1 VHSADTLIT
10 ASSSGFTWG
19 SAIVI
24 FVVVIV
30 AFSVIIAVVFRRS
43 QRLTYR
49 PHVRNPRD
57 EAIRRMA
64 EEDIETIE
72 DDPSFINRHDVPGGR
87 EDDL

>member
-1 VHSADTLIT
+1 VNIADGLIT

-24 FVVVIV
+24 FVIVIV
-30 AFSVIIAVVFRRS
+30 AFAAVIAVVFRRN

-49 PHVRNPRD
+49 PHVSDPKA
-57 EAIRRMA
+57 EAIRRQA

-72 DDPSFINRHDVPGGR
+72 DDPSFVNRRDVPGGR

>member
-1 VHSADTLIT
+1 MHGADTLIT

-24 FVVVIV
+24 FVIVIV
-30 AFSVIIAVVFRRS
+30 AFTVIIAVVFRRS

-49 PHVRNPRD
+49 PQVRNRKD
-57 EAIRRMA
+57 AAIRHLA

>member
-1 VHSADTLIT
+1 VHSAGSLIT

-24 FVVVIV
+24 FVIVIV

-49 PHVRNPRD
+49 PQVRNPKD
-57 EAIRRMA
+57 EAIRRQA

-72 DDPSFINRHDVPGGR
+72 DDPGFVNRRDAPGGR
-87 EDDL
+87 TDDL

>member
-24 FVVVIV
+24 FVIVIV

-43 QRLTYR
+43 QRLAYR
-49 PHVRNPRD
+49 PQVRNRKD
-57 EAIRRMA
+57 EAIRHLA

-72 DDPSFINRHDVPGGR
+72 DDPSFVNRHDAPGGR

>member
-1 VHSADTLIT
+1 LIT
-10 ASSSGFTWG
+10 ASSGFTWG

-24 FVVVIV
+24 FVIVIV
-30 AFSVIIAVVFRRS
+30 AFSVIIAVVFRRT
-43 QRLTYR
+43 QRLSYR
-49 PHVRNPRD
+49 PVVRDRRD
-57 EAIRRMA
+57 QQVRRAA